1 MLQIAKDGVISMIM
15 GYYSTTI
22 TTTSDQSRLT
32 SVETYQY
39 GFLTSYSES
48 IYLCLIGI
56 VGSFLPIIP
65 GPVTSWLG
73 ILLLNLTSAVEFNL
87 NFVLITFTVA
97 VSVGILDYIIPIL
110 GVKKLGGSRSGQIGT
125 TVGLIVALVILGP
138 IGIIIGPFMGA
149 LLGEMSTNKSFQD
162 SLKPAFGSF
171 IGVIAGSV
179 IKFLISLSFLFFY
192 FDIFWGYRESFF

>member
-1 MLQIAKDGVISMIM
+1 MDLLLLIVS
-15 GYYSTTI
+15 
-22 TTTSDQSRLT
+22 L
-32 SVETYQY
+32 
-39 GFLTSYSES
+39 L
-48 IYLCLIGI
+48 LCLIGI
-56 VGSFLPIIP
+56 IGSFLPIIP
-65 GPVTSWLG
+65 GPVSSWLG

-110 GVKKLGGSRSGQIGT
+110 GVKRLGGSRSGQIGT
-125 TVGLIVALVILGP
+125 TVGLIVALVVLGP

-149 LLGEMSTNKSFQD
+149 LLGEMSTKKSFQN

-171 IGVIAGSV
+171 IGVIAGSI

-192 FDIFWGYRESFF
+192 FDIVWGYRESFF

>member
-1 MLQIAKDGVISMIM
+1 MAIIFL
-15 GYYSTTI
+15 I
-22 TTTSDQSRLT
+22 TGL
-32 SVETYQY
+32 
-39 GFLTSYSES
+39 L
-48 IYLCLIGI
+48 LCLIGI

-138 IGIIIGPFMGA
+138 IGIIVGPFLGA
-149 LLGEMSTNKSFQD
+149 LLGEMSTNKSFQN

>member
-1 MLQIAKDGVISMIM
+1 MDIILLIIG
-15 GYYSTTI
+15 
-22 TTTSDQSRLT
+22 L
-32 SVETYQY
+32 
-39 GFLTSYSES
+39 L
-48 IYLCLIGI
+48 LCLIGI

-73 ILLLNLTSAVEFNL
+73 ILLLNLTSVVDFNL
-87 NFVLITFTVA
+87 NFVLITLTVA
-97 VSVGILDYIIPIL
+97 ISVGILDYLIPVL

-125 TVGLIVALVILGP
+125 TVGLIVALTILGP

-149 LLGEMSTNKSFQD
+149 LLGEMSTNKSIQD

>member
-1 MLQIAKDGVISMIM
+1 MDL
-15 GYYSTTI
+15 
-22 TTTSDQSRLT
+22 
-32 SVETYQY
+32 
-39 GFLTSYSES
+39 FLL
-48 IYLCLIGI
+48 ILGLICCLIGI
-56 VGSFLPIIP
+56 IGSFLPIIP

-138 IGIIIGPFMGA
+138 IGIIVGPFLGA
-149 LLGEMSTNKSFQD
+149 LLGEMTTNKSFQN

>member
-1 MLQIAKDGVISMIM
+1 MDLSLLIVS
-15 GYYSTTI
+15 
-22 TTTSDQSRLT
+22 L
-32 SVETYQY
+32 
-39 GFLTSYSES
+39 L
-48 IYLCLIGI
+48 LCLIGI

-65 GPVTSWLG
+65 GPLTSWLG

-125 TVGLIVALVILGP
+125 TVGLIVALIILGP

-149 LLGEMSTNKSFQD
+149 LLGEMSTNKSIQD

>member
-1 MLQIAKDGVISMIM
+1 MDLLLLIVS
-15 GYYSTTI
+15 
-22 TTTSDQSRLT
+22 L
-32 SVETYQY
+32 
-39 GFLTSYSES
+39 L
-48 IYLCLIGI
+48 LCLIGI

-65 GPVTSWLG
+65 GPLTSWLG
-73 ILLLNLTSAVEFNL
+73 ILLLYLTSAVEFNL

-125 TVGLIVALVILGP
+125 TVGLIVALIILGP
-138 IGIIIGPFMGA
+138 IGIIIGPFIGA
-149 LLGEMSTNKSFQD
+149 LLGEMSTNKSIKD

>member
-1 MLQIAKDGVISMIM
+1 MDLILLI
-15 GYYSTTI
+15 
-22 TTTSDQSRLT
+22 L
-32 SVETYQY
+32 
-39 GFLTSYSES
+39 GFL
-48 IYLCLIGI
+48 LCLIGI
-56 VGSFLPIIP
+56 AGSFLPIIP

-73 ILLLNLTSAVEFNL
+73 ILLLNLTSIVEFNL
-87 NFVLITFTVA
+87 NFVLITLTVA

-110 GVKKLGGSRSGQIGT
+110 GVKKLGGTRSGQIGT
-125 TVGLIVALVILGP
+125 SVGLIVALIILGP

-149 LLGEMSTNKSFQD
+149 LLGEMSANKSFQD
-162 SLKPAFGSF
+162 SLKPAFGSV

>member
-1 MLQIAKDGVISMIM
+1 MDL
-15 GYYSTTI
+15 
-22 TTTSDQSRLT
+22 
-32 SVETYQY
+32 
-39 GFLTSYSES
+39 FLL
-48 IYLCLIGI
+48 ILGLLFCLIGI
-56 VGSFLPIIP
+56 IGSFLPIIP

-73 ILLLNLTSAVEFNL
+73 ILLINLTSAVEFNL

-138 IGIIIGPFMGA
+138 IGIIVGPFLGA
-149 LLGEMSTNKSFQD
+149 LLGEMSTNKSFQN

>member
-1 MLQIAKDGVISMIM
+1 MDLLLLIVS
-15 GYYSTTI
+15 
-22 TTTSDQSRLT
+22 L
-32 SVETYQY
+32 
-39 GFLTSYSES
+39 F
-48 IYLCLIGI
+48 LCLIGI

-65 GPVTSWLG
+65 GPFTSWLG

-97 VSVGILDYIIPIL
+97 LSVGILDYIIPIL

-125 TVGLIVALVILGP
+125 TVGLIVALIILGP

-149 LLGEMSTNKSFQD
+149 LLGEMSTNKSIQD

>member
-1 MLQIAKDGVISMIM
+1 MDIIFL
-15 GYYSTTI
+15 I
-22 TTTSDQSRLT
+22 TGL
-32 SVETYQY
+32 
-39 GFLTSYSES
+39 L
-48 IYLCLIGI
+48 LCLIGI

-149 LLGEMSTNKSFQD
+149 LLGEISTKKSFQN

-171 IGVIAGSV
+171 IGVIAGSI

-192 FDIFWGYRESFF
+192 FDIVWGYRESFF

>member
-1 MLQIAKDGVISMIM
+1 MDLLLLIVS
-15 GYYSTTI
+15 
-22 TTTSDQSRLT
+22 L
-32 SVETYQY
+32 
-39 GFLTSYSES
+39 L
-48 IYLCLIGI
+48 LCLIGI

-65 GPVTSWLG
+65 GPLTSWLG

-97 VSVGILDYIIPIL
+97 LSVGILDYIIPIL

-125 TVGLIVALVILGP
+125 TVGLIVALIILGP

-149 LLGEMSTNKSFQD
+149 LLGEMSTNKSIQD

>member
-1 MLQIAKDGVISMIM
+1 MDIIFL
-15 GYYSTTI
+15 I
-22 TTTSDQSRLT
+22 TGL
-32 SVETYQY
+32 
-39 GFLTSYSES
+39 L
-48 IYLCLIGI
+48 LCLIGI

-149 LLGEMSTNKSFQD
+149 LLGEISTKKSFQN

-192 FDIFWGYRESFF
+192 FDIVWGYRESFF

>member
-1 MLQIAKDGVISMIM
+1 MDIIFL
-15 GYYSTTI
+15 I
-22 TTTSDQSRLT
+22 TGL
-32 SVETYQY
+32 
-39 GFLTSYSES
+39 L
-48 IYLCLIGI
+48 LCLIGI

-97 VSVGILDYIIPIL
+97 VSVSILDYIIPIL

-149 LLGEMSTNKSFQD
+149 LLGEMSTKKSFQN

-192 FDIFWGYRESFF
+192 FDIVWGYRESFF

>member
-1 MLQIAKDGVISMIM
+1 MDLLLLIVG
-15 GYYSTTI
+15 
-22 TTTSDQSRLT
+22 L
-32 SVETYQY
+32 
-39 GFLTSYSES
+39 L
-48 IYLCLIGI
+48 LCLIGI

-162 SLKPAFGSF
+162 SLNPAFGSF

>member
-1 MLQIAKDGVISMIM
+1 MDLLLLIAS
-15 GYYSTTI
+15 
-22 TTTSDQSRLT
+22 L
-32 SVETYQY
+32 
-39 GFLTSYSES
+39 L
-48 IYLCLIGI
+48 LCLIGI

-162 SLKPAFGSF
+162 SLNPAFGSF

>member
-1 MLQIAKDGVISMIM
+1 MDLLLLIVS
-15 GYYSTTI
+15 
-22 TTTSDQSRLT
+22 L
-32 SVETYQY
+32 
-39 GFLTSYSES
+39 L
-48 IYLCLIGI
+48 LCLIGI

-65 GPVTSWLG
+65 GPLTSWLG

-125 TVGLIVALVILGP
+125 TVGLIVALIILGP
-138 IGIIIGPFMGA
+138 IGIIIGPFIGA
-149 LLGEMSTNKSFQD
+149 LLGEMSTNKSIQD

>member
-1 MLQIAKDGVISMIM
+1 MDLLLLIVS
-15 GYYSTTI
+15 
-22 TTTSDQSRLT
+22 L
-32 SVETYQY
+32 
-39 GFLTSYSES
+39 L
-48 IYLCLIGI
+48 LCLIGI

-149 LLGEMSTNKSFQD
+149 LLGEMSTKKSFQN

-192 FDIFWGYRESFF
+192 FDIVWGYRESFF

>member
-1 MLQIAKDGVISMIM
+1 MDLLLLIVS
-15 GYYSTTI
+15 
-22 TTTSDQSRLT
+22 L
-32 SVETYQY
+32 
-39 GFLTSYSES
+39 L
-48 IYLCLIGI
+48 LCLIGI

-65 GPVTSWLG
+65 GPLTSWLG
-73 ILLLNLTSAVEFNL
+73 ILLLYLTSAVEFNL

-125 TVGLIVALVILGP
+125 TVGLIVALIILGP

-149 LLGEMSTNKSFQD
+149 LLGEMSTNKSIKD

-192 FDIFWGYRESFF
+192 FDIFWEYRESFF

>member
-1 MLQIAKDGVISMIM
+1 MLDASIAKDGVISMIIV
-15 GYYSTTI
+15 YSRNYHHLHHKTI
-22 TTTSDQSRLT
+22 SSWIII
-32 SVETYQY
+32 
-39 GFLTSYSES
+39 FLITGLL
-48 IYLCLIGI
+48 LCLIGI

-149 LLGEMSTNKSFQD
+149 LLGEMSTNKSFQN